1 MNVDGPSGSIIP
13 CREPVGVADEPYNSV
28 ESTRV
33 PDDDASR
40 EYFLKRERAER
51 DAAKQAR
58 SDKAKFIHDE
68 LARIYAGLSCR

>member
-1 MNVDGPSGSIIP
+1 M
-13 CREPVGVADEPYNSV
+13 
-28 ESTRV
+28 

-51 DAAKQAR
+51 DAAMQAR